1 MRRFLAFIF
10 LSLLSFHLLGDDGI
24 PNPRLFLKGVFFPVV
39 ETPAVFT
46 STVDGKDFFVF
57 IEYSDSLTMK
67 GHYMAWEETMT
78 DTLPFKLEAK
88 GRKAILYYENQK
100 EVFRPR
106 IKSMG

>member
-46 STVDGKDFFVF
+46 STVDVKDFFAF
-57 IEYSDSLTMK
+57 IEFSSSPILN
-67 GHYMAWEETMT
+67 GHY
-78 DTLPFKLEAK
+78 LS
-88 GRKAILYYENQK
+88 Q
-100 EVFRPR
+100 
-106 IKSMG
+106 